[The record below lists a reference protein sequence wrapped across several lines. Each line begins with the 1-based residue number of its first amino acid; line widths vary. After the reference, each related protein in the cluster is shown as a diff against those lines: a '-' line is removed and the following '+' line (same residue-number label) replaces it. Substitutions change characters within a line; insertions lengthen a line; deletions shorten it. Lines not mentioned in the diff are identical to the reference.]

1 MKQRFAKVKKL
12 QNSMKSLCDNDSSS
26 LEDVRPFF
34 LKSSSCKLNA
44 KSLFIEGIQKKYS
57 KFKNIAL
64 KLFLGD
70 NSVDKSSDEDN
81 LNESKYGKKPTF
93 YTITTDE
100 SENDCQKTDKTLSKI
115 NKHKN
120 NVKDKKINYDNIK
133 KKNSKNEKIN
143 NDSEDDIYEKHINK
157 KEKKHLTLKSKQE
170 HFINFHRE
178 DSSSG
183 KEFQKSKISCTG
195 LNITKKLTQAK
206 KDNVISIE
214 SDLESIIESEKKF
227 EISKEQSLQL
237 KFHVVKIFNKFK
249 EACSEYELQMER
261 VKCKYFKKE
270 LIYQKS
276 VSNVIQKT
284 KNVINNLKIEL
295 DAQEKELINF
305 YEEWNKKCKVQNLDH
320 EDNLLNKI
328 EVTKKIEDKEESDT
342 SKSSSNVES
351 IVSECD
357 NEEIFSD
364 TETNIMKINIDKNRE
379 NEDTIVAK
387 FSEKSTNDSEN
398 SNRIISPILG
408 NNKKGNR
415 IYADNDLKIIDE
427 NKKKFKEFNISSNEH
442 IINES
447 VDDIFKE
454 SIIENTDDVNLKN
467 EHENE
472 KNLEWK
478 ENEKNN
484 DNKNENF
491 LKNDELNVE
500 VKSKNLRAIETKNIK
515 SKSISSEKISESVEK
530 EESISD
536 EVDDEE
542 QAKRAMLESDSETP
556 TNEESLVEKFIKQS
570 STSDNFKEKDL
581 LQTKKIKFDKKKGK
595 NKISN
600 NANCKNNSSD
610 EDEIIKE
617 EACAKN
623 TLLESNSDDSTSP
636 YDIKKK
642 SNKKYDSNDDSE
654 KLNSIYDNDIVLK
667 QTKNKNKDSIK
678 DDSKQQ
684 IFKINYIGSDRKLKM
699 LSEVII
705 ERLPENI
712 LKKHKNALQKSRQYL
727 ESKEFKRYKMNK
739 LFFIHFQ

>member
-34 LKSSSCKLNA
+34 LKSNSCKLNA
-44 KSLFIEGIQKKYS
+44 KNLFIEENQKKYS
-57 KFKNIAL
+57 KSIFKNIAL
-64 KLFLGD
+64 KFLGD

-81 LNESKYGKKPTF
+81 LNESKDGKKPTF

-100 SENDCQKTDKTLSKI
+100 SENDYQKTDKTLSKI

-133 KKNSKNEKIN
+133 KKNNKNEKN
-143 NDSEDDIYEKHINK
+143 NDSEDDIYEKHTNK
-157 KEKKHLTLKSKQE
+157 KEKKHLTLKSKQ

-183 KEFQKSKISCTG
+183 KEFQKSKISRTG

-206 KDNVISIE
+206 KDSIISIE
-214 SDLESIIESEKKF
+214 SDLENIIESEKKF

-249 EACSEYELQMER
+249 EACSEYELQMEH

-284 KNVINNLKIEL
+284 KNVINNLKTEL

-305 YEEWNKKCKVQNLDH
+305 YEEWNKKCKVQNLNH
-320 EDNLLNKI
+320 EDNLLKNEI
-328 EVTKKIEDKEESDT
+328 EITKKIKDKEESDT

-364 TETNIMKINIDKNRE
+364 TETNIMKINIDNNRE
-379 NEDTIVAK
+379 NEDTIIAK

-415 IYADNDLKIIDE
+415 ICADDDLKIIDE
-427 NKKKFKEFNISSNEH
+427 NKRKFKEFNISSNED

-454 SIIENTDDVNLKN
+454 SIIENTDDVNLKD

-472 KNLEWK
+472 KNLKSK
-478 ENEKNN
+478 ENEENN
-484 DNKNENF
+484 DNKNENS
-491 LKNDELNVE
+491 LRNDELNVE
-500 VKSKNLRAIETKNIK
+500 VKNKNTIEVKNIK
-515 SKSISSEKISESVEK
+515 SKSITSEKNSESVEK
-530 EESISD
+530 EESNISD

-556 TNEESLVEKFIKQS
+556 TNEESLVEKFTKQS
-570 STSDNFKEKDL
+570 STSDSFEEKDI

-600 NANCKNNSSD
+600 NTNCKNNSSD

-623 TLLESNSDDSTSP
+623 TLLESNSDDSTNP
-636 YDIKKK
+636 YDIKKN
-642 SNKKYDSNDDSE
+642 SNKKCDSNDDSE
-654 KLNSIYDNDIVLK
+654 KLNSDNDIVLK

-739 LFFIHFQ
+739 LFFIHF

>member
-1 MKQRFAKVKKL
+1 M
-12 QNSMKSLCDNDSSS
+12 
-26 LEDVRPFF
+26 
-34 LKSSSCKLNA
+34 
-44 KSLFIEGIQKKYS
+44 
-57 KFKNIAL
+57 
-64 KLFLGD
+64 
-70 NSVDKSSDEDN
+70 
-81 LNESKYGKKPTF
+81 
-93 YTITTDE
+93 
-100 SENDCQKTDKTLSKI
+100 
-115 NKHKN
+115 
-120 NVKDKKINYDNIK
+120 
-133 KKNSKNEKIN
+133 
-143 NDSEDDIYEKHINK
+143 
-157 KEKKHLTLKSKQE
+157 
-170 HFINFHRE
+170 
-178 DSSSG
+178 
-183 KEFQKSKISCTG
+183 
-195 LNITKKLTQAK
+195 NITKKLTQAK
-206 KDNVISIE
+206 KDSIISIE
-214 SDLESIIESEKKF
+214 SDLENIIESEKKF

-249 EACSEYELQMER
+249 EACSEYELQMEH

-284 KNVINNLKIEL
+284 KNVINNLKTEL

-305 YEEWNKKCKVQNLDH
+305 YEEWNKKCKVQNLNH
-320 EDNLLNKI
+320 EDNLLKNEI
-328 EVTKKIEDKEESDT
+328 EITKKIEDKEESDT

-364 TETNIMKINIDKNRE
+364 TETNIMKINIDNNRE
-379 NEDTIVAK
+379 NEDTIIAK

-415 IYADNDLKIIDE
+415 ICADDDLKIIDE
-427 NKKKFKEFNISSNEH
+427 NKRKFKEFNISSNED

-454 SIIENTDDVNLKN
+454 SIIENTDDVNLKD

-472 KNLEWK
+472 KNLKSK
-478 ENEKNN
+478 ENEENN
-484 DNKNENF
+484 DNKNENS
-491 LKNDELNVE
+491 LRNDELNVE
-500 VKSKNLRAIETKNIK
+500 VKNKNTIEVKNIK
-515 SKSISSEKISESVEK
+515 SKSITSEKNSESVEK
-530 EESISD
+530 EESNISD

-556 TNEESLVEKFIKQS
+556 TNEESLVEKFTKQS
-570 STSDNFKEKDL
+570 STSDSFEEKDI

-600 NANCKNNSSD
+600 NTNCKNNSSD

-623 TLLESNSDDSTSP
+623 TLLESNSDDSTNP
-636 YDIKKK
+636 YDIKKN
-642 SNKKYDSNDDSE
+642 SNKKCDSNDDSE
-654 KLNSIYDNDIVLK
+654 KLNSDNDIVLK

-739 LFFIHFQ
+739 LFFIHF

>member
-1 MKQRFAKVKKL
+1 M
-12 QNSMKSLCDNDSSS
+12 
-26 LEDVRPFF
+26 
-34 LKSSSCKLNA
+34 
-44 KSLFIEGIQKKYS
+44 
-57 KFKNIAL
+57 
-64 KLFLGD
+64 
-70 NSVDKSSDEDN
+70 
-81 LNESKYGKKPTF
+81 
-93 YTITTDE
+93 
-100 SENDCQKTDKTLSKI
+100 
-115 NKHKN
+115 
-120 NVKDKKINYDNIK
+120 
-133 KKNSKNEKIN
+133 
-143 NDSEDDIYEKHINK
+143 
-157 KEKKHLTLKSKQE
+157 
-170 HFINFHRE
+170 
-178 DSSSG
+178 
-183 KEFQKSKISCTG
+183 
-195 LNITKKLTQAK
+195 NITKKLTQAK

-249 EACSEYELQMER
+249 QACSGYELQMEH

-284 KNVINNLKIEL
+284 KNVINNLKTEL

-305 YEEWNKKCKVQNLDH
+305 YEEWNKKCKVQNLNH
-320 EDNLLNKI
+320 GDNSLNEI

-387 FSEKSTNDSEN
+387 FSEKSTNDNEN

-408 NNKKGNR
+408 SNNKKGNR
-415 IYADNDLKIIDE
+415 IYADDNSKIINE
-427 NKKKFKEFNISSNEH
+427 NKRKFKEFNISSNEH

-447 VDDIFKE
+447 VNDIFEE
-454 SIIENTDDVNLKN
+454 SIIENTDDVNLKD

-472 KNLEWK
+472 KNLESK
-478 ENEKNN
+478 ENEENN
-484 DNKNENF
+484 DNKNENS

-500 VKSKNLRAIETKNIK
+500 VKSINLCAIEVKNIK
-515 SKSISSEKISESVEK
+515 SKSITSEEISESVEK
-530 EESISD
+530 EDNNISD

-570 STSDNFKEKDL
+570 NTSDSFEKKDV
-581 LQTKKIKFDKKKGK
+581 LQMKKIKFDKKKGK

-600 NANCKNNSSD
+600 NTSCKNNSSD
-610 EDEIIKE
+610 ENEIIKE

-636 YDIKKK
+636 YDIKKN

-654 KLNSIYDNDIVLK
+654 KLSSDNDIVLK

-684 IFKINYIGSDRKLKM
+684 TFKINYIGSDRKLKM

-739 LFFIHFQ
+739 LFFIHF

>member
-34 LKSSSCKLNA
+34 LKSNSCKLNA
-44 KSLFIEGIQKKYS
+44 KNLFIEENQKKYS
-57 KFKNIAL
+57 KSIFKNIAL
-64 KLFLGD
+64 KFLGD

-81 LNESKYGKKPTF
+81 LNESKDGKKPTF

-100 SENDCQKTDKTLSKI
+100 SENDYQKTDKTLSKI

-133 KKNSKNEKIN
+133 KKNNKNEKN
-143 NDSEDDIYEKHINK
+143 NDSEDDIYEKHTNK
-157 KEKKHLTLKSKQE
+157 KEKKHLTLKSKQ

-183 KEFQKSKISCTG
+183 KEFQKSKISRTG

-206 KDNVISIE
+206 KDSIISIE
-214 SDLESIIESEKKF
+214 SDLENIIESEKKF

-249 EACSEYELQMER
+249 EACSEYELQMEH

-284 KNVINNLKIEL
+284 KNVINNLKTEL

-305 YEEWNKKCKVQNLDH
+305 YEEWNKKCKVQNLNH
-320 EDNLLNKI
+320 EDNLLKNEI
-328 EVTKKIEDKEESDT
+328 EITKKIEDKEESDT

-364 TETNIMKINIDKNRE
+364 TETNIMKINIDNNRE
-379 NEDTIVAK
+379 NEDTIIAK

-415 IYADNDLKIIDE
+415 ICADDDLKIIDE
-427 NKKKFKEFNISSNEH
+427 NKRKFKEFNISSNED

-454 SIIENTDDVNLKN
+454 SIIENTDDVNLKD

-472 KNLEWK
+472 KNLKSK
-478 ENEKNN
+478 ENEENN
-484 DNKNENF
+484 DNKNENS
-491 LKNDELNVE
+491 LRNDELNVE
-500 VKSKNLRAIETKNIK
+500 VKNKNTIEVKNIK
-515 SKSISSEKISESVEK
+515 SKSITSEKNSESVEK
-530 EESISD
+530 EESNISD

-556 TNEESLVEKFIKQS
+556 TNEESLVEKFTKQS
-570 STSDNFKEKDL
+570 STSDSFEEKDI

-600 NANCKNNSSD
+600 NTNCKNNSSD

-623 TLLESNSDDSTSP
+623 TLLESNSDDSTNP
-636 YDIKKK
+636 YDIKKN
-642 SNKKYDSNDDSE
+642 SNKKCDSNDDSE
-654 KLNSIYDNDIVLK
+654 KLNSDNDIVLK

-727 ESKEFKRYKMNK
+727 ESKEFKRYKINK
-739 LFFIHFQ
+739 LFFIHF

>member
-34 LKSSSCKLNA
+34 LKSNSCKLNA
-44 KSLFIEGIQKKYS
+44 KNLFIEENQKKYS
-57 KFKNIAL
+57 KSIFKNIAL
-64 KLFLGD
+64 KFLGD

-81 LNESKYGKKPTF
+81 LNESKDGKKPTF

-100 SENDCQKTDKTLSKI
+100 SENDYQKTDKTLSKI

-133 KKNSKNEKIN
+133 KKNNKNEKN
-143 NDSEDDIYEKHINK
+143 NDSEDDIYEKHTNK
-157 KEKKHLTLKSKQE
+157 KEKKHLTLKSKQ

-183 KEFQKSKISCTG
+183 KEFQKSKISRTG

-206 KDNVISIE
+206 KDSIISIE
-214 SDLESIIESEKKF
+214 SDLENIIESEKKF

-249 EACSEYELQMER
+249 EACSEYELQMEH

-284 KNVINNLKIEL
+284 KNVINNLKTEL

-305 YEEWNKKCKVQNLDH
+305 YEEWNKKCKVQNLNH
-320 EDNLLNKI
+320 EDNLLKNEI
-328 EVTKKIEDKEESDT
+328 EITKKIEDKEESDT

-364 TETNIMKINIDKNRE
+364 TETNIMKINIDNNRE
-379 NEDTIVAK
+379 NEDTIIAK
-387 FSEKSTNDSEN
+387 FSEKSTNEN

-415 IYADNDLKIIDE
+415 ICADDDLKIIDE
-427 NKKKFKEFNISSNEH
+427 NKRKFKEFNISSNED

-454 SIIENTDDVNLKN
+454 SIIENTDDVNLKD

-472 KNLEWK
+472 KNLKSK
-478 ENEKNN
+478 ENEENN
-484 DNKNENF
+484 DNKNENS
-491 LKNDELNVE
+491 LRNDELNVE
-500 VKSKNLRAIETKNIK
+500 VKNKNTIEVKNIK
-515 SKSISSEKISESVEK
+515 SKSITSEKNSESVEK
-530 EESISD
+530 EESNISD

-556 TNEESLVEKFIKQS
+556 TNEESLVEKFTKQS
-570 STSDNFKEKDL
+570 STSDSFEEKDI

-600 NANCKNNSSD
+600 NTNCKNNSSD

-623 TLLESNSDDSTSP
+623 TLLESNSDDSTNP
-636 YDIKKK
+636 YDIKKN
-642 SNKKYDSNDDSE
+642 SNKKCDSNDDSE
-654 KLNSIYDNDIVLK
+654 KLNSDNDIVLK

-739 LFFIHFQ
+739 LFFIHF

>member
-1 MKQRFAKVKKL
+1 M
-12 QNSMKSLCDNDSSS
+12 
-26 LEDVRPFF
+26 
-34 LKSSSCKLNA
+34 
-44 KSLFIEGIQKKYS
+44 
-57 KFKNIAL
+57 
-64 KLFLGD
+64 
-70 NSVDKSSDEDN
+70 
-81 LNESKYGKKPTF
+81 
-93 YTITTDE
+93 
-100 SENDCQKTDKTLSKI
+100 
-115 NKHKN
+115 
-120 NVKDKKINYDNIK
+120 
-133 KKNSKNEKIN
+133 
-143 NDSEDDIYEKHINK
+143 
-157 KEKKHLTLKSKQE
+157 
-170 HFINFHRE
+170 
-178 DSSSG
+178 
-183 KEFQKSKISCTG
+183 
-195 LNITKKLTQAK
+195 NITKKLTQAK

-249 EACSEYELQMER
+249 QACSGYELQMEH

-320 EDNLLNKI
+320 GDNSLNEI

-387 FSEKSTNDSEN
+387 FSEKSTNDNEN

-408 NNKKGNR
+408 SNNKKGNR
-415 IYADNDLKIIDE
+415 IYADDNSKIIDE
-427 NKKKFKEFNISSNEH
+427 NKRKFKEFNISSNEH

-447 VDDIFKE
+447 VNDIFEE
-454 SIIENTDDVNLKN
+454 SIIENTDDVNLKD

-472 KNLEWK
+472 KNLESK
-478 ENEKNN
+478 ENEENN
-484 DNKNENF
+484 DNKNENS

-500 VKSKNLRAIETKNIK
+500 VKSINLCAIEVKNIK
-515 SKSISSEKISESVEK
+515 SKSITSEEISESVEK
-530 EESISD
+530 EDNNISD

-570 STSDNFKEKDL
+570 NTSDSFEKKDV
-581 LQTKKIKFDKKKGK
+581 LQMKKIKFDKKKGK

-600 NANCKNNSSD
+600 NTSCKNNSSD
-610 EDEIIKE
+610 ENEIIKE

-636 YDIKKK
+636 YDIKKN

-654 KLNSIYDNDIVLK
+654 KLSSDNDIVLK

-684 IFKINYIGSDRKLKM
+684 TFKINYIGSDRKLKM

-739 LFFIHFQ
+739 LFFIHF

>member
-1 MKQRFAKVKKL
+1 M
-12 QNSMKSLCDNDSSS
+12 
-26 LEDVRPFF
+26 
-34 LKSSSCKLNA
+34 
-44 KSLFIEGIQKKYS
+44 
-57 KFKNIAL
+57 
-64 KLFLGD
+64 
-70 NSVDKSSDEDN
+70 
-81 LNESKYGKKPTF
+81 
-93 YTITTDE
+93 
-100 SENDCQKTDKTLSKI
+100 
-115 NKHKN
+115 
-120 NVKDKKINYDNIK
+120 
-133 KKNSKNEKIN
+133 
-143 NDSEDDIYEKHINK
+143 
-157 KEKKHLTLKSKQE
+157 
-170 HFINFHRE
+170 
-178 DSSSG
+178 
-183 KEFQKSKISCTG
+183 
-195 LNITKKLTQAK
+195 NITKKLTQAK

-249 EACSEYELQMER
+249 QACSGYELQMEH

-284 KNVINNLKIEL
+284 KNVINNLKTEL

-320 EDNLLNKI
+320 GDNSLNEI

-387 FSEKSTNDSEN
+387 FSEKSTNDNEN

-408 NNKKGNR
+408 SNNKKGNR
-415 IYADNDLKIIDE
+415 IYADDNSKIINE
-427 NKKKFKEFNISSNEH
+427 NKRKFKEFNISSNEH

-447 VDDIFKE
+447 VNDIFEE
-454 SIIENTDDVNLKN
+454 SIIENTDDVNLKD

-472 KNLEWK
+472 KNLESK
-478 ENEKNN
+478 ENEENN
-484 DNKNENF
+484 DNKNENS

-500 VKSKNLRAIETKNIK
+500 VKSINLCAIEVKNIK
-515 SKSISSEKISESVEK
+515 SKSITSEEISESVEK
-530 EESISD
+530 EDNNISD

-570 STSDNFKEKDL
+570 NTSDSFEKKDV
-581 LQTKKIKFDKKKGK
+581 LQMKKIKFDKKKGK

-600 NANCKNNSSD
+600 NTSCKNNSSD
-610 EDEIIKE
+610 ENEIIKE

-636 YDIKKK
+636 YDIKKN

-654 KLNSIYDNDIVLK
+654 KLSSDNDIVLK

-684 IFKINYIGSDRKLKM
+684 TFKINYIGSDRKLKM

-739 LFFIHFQ
+739 LFFIHF

>member
-34 LKSSSCKLNA
+34 LKSNSCKLNA
-44 KSLFIEGIQKKYS
+44 KNLFIEENQKKYS
-57 KFKNIAL
+57 KSIFKNIAL
-64 KLFLGD
+64 KFLGD

-81 LNESKYGKKPTF
+81 LNESKDGKKPTF

-100 SENDCQKTDKTLSKI
+100 SENDYQKTDKTLSKI

-133 KKNSKNEKIN
+133 KKNNKNEKN
-143 NDSEDDIYEKHINK
+143 NDSEDDIYEKHTNK
-157 KEKKHLTLKSKQE
+157 KEKKHLTLKSKQ

-183 KEFQKSKISCTG
+183 KEFQKSKISRTG

-206 KDNVISIE
+206 KDSIISIE
-214 SDLESIIESEKKF
+214 SDLENIIESEKKF

-249 EACSEYELQMER
+249 EACSEYELQMEH

-284 KNVINNLKIEL
+284 KNVINNLKTEL

-305 YEEWNKKCKVQNLDH
+305 YEEWNKKCKVQNLNH
-320 EDNLLNKI
+320 EDNLLKNEI
-328 EVTKKIEDKEESDT
+328 EITKKIEDKEESDT

-364 TETNIMKINIDKNRE
+364 TETNIMKINIDNNRE
-379 NEDTIVAK
+379 NEDTIIAK

-415 IYADNDLKIIDE
+415 ICADDDLKIIDE
-427 NKKKFKEFNISSNEH
+427 NKRKFKEFNISSNED

-454 SIIENTDDVNLKN
+454 SIIENTDDVNLKD

-472 KNLEWK
+472 KNLKSK
-478 ENEKNN
+478 ENEENN
-484 DNKNENF
+484 DNKNENS
-491 LKNDELNVE
+491 LRNDELNVE
-500 VKSKNLRAIETKNIK
+500 VKNKNTIEVKNIK
-515 SKSISSEKISESVEK
+515 SKSITSEKNSESVEK
-530 EESISD
+530 EESNISD

-556 TNEESLVEKFIKQS
+556 TNEESLVEKFTKQS
-570 STSDNFKEKDL
+570 STSDSFEEKDI

-600 NANCKNNSSD
+600 NTNCKNNSSD

-623 TLLESNSDDSTSP
+623 TLLESNSDDSTNP
-636 YDIKKK
+636 YDIKKN
-642 SNKKYDSNDDSE
+642 SNKKCDSNDDSE
-654 KLNSIYDNDIVLK
+654 KLNSDNDIVLK

-739 LFFIHFQ
+739 LFFIHF

>member
-34 LKSSSCKLNA
+34 LKSNSCKINT
-44 KSLFIEGIQKKYS
+44 KNLFIEGNQKKYS

-64 KLFLGD
+64 KFLGD

-81 LNESKYGKKPTF
+81 INESKHEKKSTF

-100 SENDCQKTDKTLSKI
+100 SENDYQKTDKILSKT

-133 KKNSKNEKIN
+133 KRNSKNEKID
-143 NDSEDDIYEKHINK
+143 NDSEDEIYEKHAK
-157 KEKKHLTLKSKQE
+157 KEKKYLTLKSKQ
-170 HFINFHRE
+170 HFHRE

-183 KEFQKSKISCTG
+183 KEFQKSKISRTG
-195 LNITKKLTQAK
+195 LNVTKKLTQAK
-206 KDNVISIE
+206 KDSVISIE
-214 SDLESIIESEKKF
+214 SDLETMIQSEKKF
-227 EISKEQSLQL
+227 EISKEQSLEL

-249 EACSEYELQMER
+249 EACSEYELQMEH

-276 VSNVIQKT
+276 ISNVIKKT
-284 KNVINNLKIEL
+284 KNVINNLKTEL

-305 YEEWNKKCKVQNLDH
+305 YKEWNKKYKVQNSDH
-320 EDNLLNKI
+320 EDNSLNEI
-328 EVTKKIEDKEESDT
+328 EVTKKTEDKEESDT
-342 SKSSSNVES
+342 SKSSSNMAS

-387 FSEKSTNDSEN
+387 FSEKSNDSEN
-398 SNRIISPILG
+398 SNHIISPILG
-408 NNKKGNR
+408 SNNKKGNKTSTD
-415 IYADNDLKIIDE
+415 DNLKIIDE
-427 NKKKFKEFNISSNEH
+427 NKKFKEFNISLNEH

-454 SIIENTDDVNLKN
+454 SIIENMDDIDLKG
-467 EHENE
+467 EYENE
-472 KNLEWK
+472 KNLESK
-478 ENEKNN
+478 ENEENS
-484 DNKNENF
+484 DNKDENS
-491 LKNDELNVE
+491 LRNDKLNVE
-500 VKSKNLRAIETKNIK
+500 VKSKNLCAIEVKNIK
-515 SKSISSEKISESVEK
+515 SKSITSEKISKSVEK
-530 EESISD
+530 EESNISD
-536 EVDDEE
+536 EIDDEE

-556 TNEESLVEKFIKQS
+556 TNEESLVEKFTKQS
-570 STSDNFKEKDL
+570 STSDSFEEKDVF
-581 LQTKKIKFDKKKGK
+581 QTKKIKFDKKKGK

-600 NANCKNNSSD
+600 NTSCKNNSSD
-610 EDEIIKE
+610 ENEIIKE

-636 YDIKKK
+636 YDIKKN
-642 SNKKYDSNDDSE
+642 SNKKCDSNDDSE
-654 KLNSIYDNDIVLK
+654 KLSSDNDIISE
-667 QTKNKNKDSIK
+667 QIKNKNKDSTK
-678 DDSKQQ
+678 DDSKEQT
-684 IFKINYIGSDRKLKM
+684 FKINYIGSDKKLKM
-699 LSEVII
+699 LSQVII

-712 LKKHKNALQKSRQYL
+712 LKKHKNALQKSQQYL

-739 LFFIHFQ
+739 LFFIYF

>member
-34 LKSSSCKLNA
+34 LKSNSCKLNA
-44 KSLFIEGIQKKYS
+44 KNLFIEENQKKYS
-57 KFKNIAL
+57 KSIFKNIAL
-64 KLFLGD
+64 KFLGD

-81 LNESKYGKKPTF
+81 LNESKDGKKPTF

-100 SENDCQKTDKTLSKI
+100 SENDYQKTDKTLSKI

-133 KKNSKNEKIN
+133 KKNNKNEKN
-143 NDSEDDIYEKHINK
+143 NDSEDDIYEKHTNK
-157 KEKKHLTLKSKQE
+157 KEKKHLTLKSKQ

-183 KEFQKSKISCTG
+183 KEFQKSKISRTG

-206 KDNVISIE
+206 KDSIISIE
-214 SDLESIIESEKKF
+214 SDLENIIESEKKF

-249 EACSEYELQMER
+249 EACSEYELQMEH

-284 KNVINNLKIEL
+284 KNVINNLKTEL

-305 YEEWNKKCKVQNLDH
+305 YEEWNKKCKVQNLNH
-320 EDNLLNKI
+320 EDNLLKNEI
-328 EVTKKIEDKEESDT
+328 EITKKIEDKEESDT

-364 TETNIMKINIDKNRE
+364 TETNIMKINIDNNRE
-379 NEDTIVAK
+379 NEDTIIAK

-415 IYADNDLKIIDE
+415 ICADDDLKIIDE
-427 NKKKFKEFNISSNEH
+427 NKRKFKEFNISSNED

-454 SIIENTDDVNLKN
+454 SIIENTDDVNLKD

-472 KNLEWK
+472 KNLKSK
-478 ENEKNN
+478 ENEENN
-484 DNKNENF
+484 DNKNENS
-491 LKNDELNVE
+491 LRNDELNVE
-500 VKSKNLRAIETKNIK
+500 VKNKNTIEVKNIK
-515 SKSISSEKISESVEK
+515 SKSITSEKNSESVEK
-530 EESISD
+530 EESNISD

-556 TNEESLVEKFIKQS
+556 TNEESLVEKFTKQS
-570 STSDNFKEKDL
+570 STSDSFEEKDI

-600 NANCKNNSSD
+600 NTNCKNNSSD

-623 TLLESNSDDSTSP
+623 TLLESNSDDSTNP
-636 YDIKKK
+636 YDIKKNL
-642 SNKKYDSNDDSE
+642 NKKCDSNDDSE
-654 KLNSIYDNDIVLK
+654 KLNSDNDIVLK

-739 LFFIHFQ
+739 LFFIHF

>member
-1 MKQRFAKVKKL
+1 M
-12 QNSMKSLCDNDSSS
+12 
-26 LEDVRPFF
+26 
-34 LKSSSCKLNA
+34 
-44 KSLFIEGIQKKYS
+44 
-57 KFKNIAL
+57 
-64 KLFLGD
+64 
-70 NSVDKSSDEDN
+70 
-81 LNESKYGKKPTF
+81 
-93 YTITTDE
+93 
-100 SENDCQKTDKTLSKI
+100 
-115 NKHKN
+115 
-120 NVKDKKINYDNIK
+120 
-133 KKNSKNEKIN
+133 
-143 NDSEDDIYEKHINK
+143 
-157 KEKKHLTLKSKQE
+157 
-170 HFINFHRE
+170 
-178 DSSSG
+178 
-183 KEFQKSKISCTG
+183 
-195 LNITKKLTQAK
+195 NITKKLTQAK

-249 EACSEYELQMER
+249 QACSGYELQMEH

-284 KNVINNLKIEL
+284 KNVINNLKTEL

-320 EDNLLNKI
+320 GDNSLNEI

-387 FSEKSTNDSEN
+387 FSEKSTNDNEN

-408 NNKKGNR
+408 SNNKKGNR
-415 IYADNDLKIIDE
+415 IYADDNSKIIDE
-427 NKKKFKEFNISSNEH
+427 NKRKFKEFNISSNEH

-447 VDDIFKE
+447 VNDIFEE
-454 SIIENTDDVNLKN
+454 SIIENTDDVNLKD

-472 KNLEWK
+472 KNLESK
-478 ENEKNN
+478 ENEENN
-484 DNKNENF
+484 DNKNENS

-500 VKSKNLRAIETKNIK
+500 VKSINLCAIEVKNIK
-515 SKSISSEKISESVEK
+515 SKSITSEEISESVEK
-530 EESISD
+530 EDNNISD

-570 STSDNFKEKDL
+570 NTSDSFEKKDV
-581 LQTKKIKFDKKKGK
+581 LQMKKIKFDKKKGK

-600 NANCKNNSSD
+600 NTSCKNNSSD
-610 EDEIIKE
+610 ENEIIKE

-636 YDIKKK
+636 YDIKKN

-654 KLNSIYDNDIVLK
+654 KLSSDNDIVLK

-684 IFKINYIGSDRKLKM
+684 TFKINYIGSDRKLKM

-739 LFFIHFQ
+739 LFFIHF

>member
-1 MKQRFAKVKKL
+1 M
-12 QNSMKSLCDNDSSS
+12 
-26 LEDVRPFF
+26 
-34 LKSSSCKLNA
+34 
-44 KSLFIEGIQKKYS
+44 
-57 KFKNIAL
+57 
-64 KLFLGD
+64 
-70 NSVDKSSDEDN
+70 
-81 LNESKYGKKPTF
+81 
-93 YTITTDE
+93 
-100 SENDCQKTDKTLSKI
+100 
-115 NKHKN
+115 
-120 NVKDKKINYDNIK
+120 
-133 KKNSKNEKIN
+133 
-143 NDSEDDIYEKHINK
+143 
-157 KEKKHLTLKSKQE
+157 
-170 HFINFHRE
+170 
-178 DSSSG
+178 
-183 KEFQKSKISCTG
+183 
-195 LNITKKLTQAK
+195 NITKKLTQAK
-206 KDNVISIE
+206 KDSIISIE
-214 SDLESIIESEKKF
+214 SDLENIIESEKKF

-249 EACSEYELQMER
+249 EACSEYELQMEH

-284 KNVINNLKIEL
+284 KNVINNLKTEL

-305 YEEWNKKCKVQNLDH
+305 YEEWNKKCKVQNLNH
-320 EDNLLNKI
+320 EDNLLKNEI
-328 EVTKKIEDKEESDT
+328 EITKKIEDKEESDT

-364 TETNIMKINIDKNRE
+364 TETNIMKINIDNNRE
-379 NEDTIVAK
+379 NEDTIIAK

-415 IYADNDLKIIDE
+415 ICADDDLKIIDE
-427 NKKKFKEFNISSNEH
+427 NKRKFKEFNISSNED

-454 SIIENTDDVNLKN
+454 SIIENTDDVNLKD

-472 KNLEWK
+472 KNLKSK
-478 ENEKNN
+478 ENEENN
-484 DNKNENF
+484 DNKNENS
-491 LKNDELNVE
+491 LRNDELNVE
-500 VKSKNLRAIETKNIK
+500 VKNKNTIEVKNIK
-515 SKSISSEKISESVEK
+515 SKSITSEKNSESVEK
-530 EESISD
+530 EESNISD

-556 TNEESLVEKFIKQS
+556 TNEESLVEKFTKQS
-570 STSDNFKEKDL
+570 STSDSFEEKDI

-600 NANCKNNSSD
+600 NTNCKNNSSD

-623 TLLESNSDDSTSP
+623 TLLESNSDDSTNP
-636 YDIKKK
+636 YDIKKNL
-642 SNKKYDSNDDSE
+642 NKKCDSNDDSE
-654 KLNSIYDNDIVLK
+654 KLNSDNDIVLK

-739 LFFIHFQ
+739 LFFIHF

>member
-1 MKQRFAKVKKL
+1 
-12 QNSMKSLCDNDSSS
+12 
-26 LEDVRPFF
+26 
-34 LKSSSCKLNA
+34 
-44 KSLFIEGIQKKYS
+44 KKYS
-57 KFKNIAL
+57 KSIFKNIAL
-64 KLFLGD
+64 KFLGD

-81 LNESKYGKKPTF
+81 LNESKDGKKPTF

-100 SENDCQKTDKTLSKI
+100 SENDYQKTDKTLSK
-115 NKHKN
+115 
-120 NVKDKKINYDNIK
+120 
-133 KKNSKNEKIN
+133 
-143 NDSEDDIYEKHINK
+143 
-157 KEKKHLTLKSKQE
+157 
-170 HFINFHRE
+170 INFHRE

-183 KEFQKSKISCTG
+183 KEFQKSKISRTG

-206 KDNVISIE
+206 KDSIISIE
-214 SDLESIIESEKKF
+214 SDLENIIESEKKF
-227 EISKEQSLQL
+227 EISKEQSLQ
-237 KFHVVKIFNKFK
+237 
-249 EACSEYELQMER
+249 EACSEYELQMEH

-284 KNVINNLKIEL
+284 KNVINNLKTEL

-305 YEEWNKKCKVQNLDH
+305 YEEWNKKCK
-320 EDNLLNKI
+320 EDNLLKNEI
-328 EVTKKIEDKEESDT
+328 EITKKIEDKEESDT

-364 TETNIMKINIDKNRE
+364 TETNIMKINIDNNRE
-379 NEDTIVAK
+379 NEDTIIAK

-415 IYADNDLKIIDE
+415 ICADDDLKIIDE
-427 NKKKFKEFNISSNEH
+427 NKRKFKEFNISSNED

-447 VDDIFKE
+447 VDDIFKK
-454 SIIENTDDVNLKN
+454 SITS
-467 EHENE
+467 E
-472 KNLEWK
+472 KN
-478 ENEKNN
+478 
-484 DNKNENF
+484 
-491 LKNDELNVE
+491 
-500 VKSKNLRAIETKNIK
+500 
-515 SKSISSEKISESVEK
+515 SESVEK
-530 EESISD
+530 EESNISD

-556 TNEESLVEKFIKQS
+556 TNEESLVEKFTKQS
-570 STSDNFKEKDL
+570 STSDSFEEKDI

-600 NANCKNNSSD
+600 NTNCKNNSSD

-617 EACAKN
+617 EAC
-623 TLLESNSDDSTSP
+623 
-636 YDIKKK
+636 
-642 SNKKYDSNDDSE
+642 
-654 KLNSIYDNDIVLK
+654 DNDIVLK

-727 ESKEFKRYKMNK
+727 ESKEFKRNMIKHKTKEKEDSLLDHLKNVK
-739 LFFIHFQ
+739 DDEFIENTSKKSNMESEQKITFENSENEIKSESSSKKSNQKTEKKNGDKVRTPGKKGRKNIRKVMKDKQVTDDTKQAAKEEEDRETDSTSSNTSTSDEDDEAEEELNEEERKQAWLEYEEEKK